1 MSQVTEFVTR
11 MKKINKKHESGFQR
25 KEQLAKSGNKEE
37 SLKVDPFKMERALT
51 QKSATL
57 NEKERI

>member
-25 KEQLAKSGNKEE
+25 KEQMGKSTNSEE
-37 SLKVDPFKMERALT
+37 VVKQE
-51 QKSATL
+51 TL
-57 NEKERI
+57 SM